1 MSSIRATRLGFI
13 YQDKFA
19 LLQYLSL
26 LQAGKKV
33 LEFFVD
39 YPRASSQ
46 KSIDIRIIEEVAGK
60 YVEHIY
66 EVKTGQSFKLDKKY
80 KGTSEIR
87 EAITNIKDYC
97 KDKKDIYTTIVISPE
112 LKGKVSSYWDS
123 IQAIEGS
130 SAFQGSVINSCEQ
143 LVRLLQISDLN
154 DARGLYKFCKNV
166 QIHICDSYSDIPN
179 GDDTNASPMDN
190 QIIAILREFNDIFK
204 VDAFEYELPPSLL
217 YHSLLH
223 TLSYKVG
230 TAENIYVFP
239 QVHLITLLDHKIK
252 GQSWRGAFRHI
263 DEKSVDFVICDKN
276 YIKPLLAIEL
286 DDRTHSYESRMLR
299 DEEVNHILQDAQLPL
314 LRFENHGN
322 FKKDDIKNRILSI
335 LSSHPQQIIT
345 Q

>member
-154 DARGLYKFCKNV
+154 DAQGLYKFCKNV

-230 TAENIYVFP
+230 TAENIAESLDKCITEFFTRRK
-239 QVHLITLLDHKIK
+239 LI
-252 GQSWRGAFRHI
+252 
-263 DEKSVDFVICDKN
+263 
-276 YIKPLLAIEL
+276 
-286 DDRTHSYESRMLR
+286 
-299 DEEVNHILQDAQLPL
+299 NHIQGLIFHDVKEGIVKVYQNWKTRLP
-314 LRFENHGN
+314 
-322 FKKDDIKNRILSI
+322 SVT
-335 LSSHPQQIIT
+335 SSVNT
-345 Q
+345 NANYLEGGSVL